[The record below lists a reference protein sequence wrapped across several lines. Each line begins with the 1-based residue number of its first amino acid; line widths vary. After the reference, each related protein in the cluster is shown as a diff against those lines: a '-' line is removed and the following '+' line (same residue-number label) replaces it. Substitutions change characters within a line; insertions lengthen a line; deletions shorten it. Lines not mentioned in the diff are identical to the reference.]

1 MSCIVDRDRGRSVLM
16 SGIVW
21 CYLESLVTTRLRAFH
36 RISLSNQGQSREC
49 GQVTRGLVRIND
61 FYRVSHSRHHSSHH
75 LWWEKTKSWQLR
87 SKSILDI
94 CYGCSDQPQCIY
106 LTPCVLATGE
116 TIYLV
121 TDNTWGHGASLE
133 SGECQPHTSDCELI
147 SSDRD
152 YVASKQWAP
161 SYEAIGLT
169 GDTLINTRLG
179 K

>member
-61 FYRVSHSRHHSSHH
+61 FYRVSHSRHHSSNH

-94 CYGCSDQPQCIY
+94 CYGCSDHSLSVFIWHLVSWLLGRRFILWQTIPGDTEPAWRVASVS
-106 LTPCVLATGE
+106 LTPRTVSSLVQTGIMLPANNERRVTRQLASQE
-116 TIYLV
+116 T
-121 TDNTWGHGASLE
+121 
-133 SGECQPHTSDCELI
+133 
-147 SSDRD
+147 R
-152 YVASKQWAP
+152 
-161 SYEAIGLT
+161 
-169 GDTLINTRLG
+169 
-179 K
+179 